1 MGVNGVTGDYSRGAA
16 GYWIDMGEIAWPVS
30 ELTVAGKPAGL
41 LGQVST
47 ASVQDAYRQV
57 VPLVAHVIVQPTVA
71 ADGKQYY
78 QAISS
83 ETLKPVTDWLTEKLP
98 ANYTPSQPSATTS
111 PTSTPSPKS
120 NKGTK
125 SKATTGTAARP
136 SRS

>member
-1 MGVNGVTGDYSRGAA
+1 MIFR
-16 GYWIDMGEIAWPVS
+16 EIVEMIKAFSTPV
-30 ELTVAGKPAGL
+30 GGL
-41 LGQVST
+41 GGPLGLRF
-47 ASVQDAYRQV
+47 A
-57 VPLVAHVIVQPTVA
+57 LQPTVA

-83 ETLKPVTDWLTEKLP
+83 ETLKPVTDWLTEKRP
-98 ANYTPSQPSATTS
+98 ANYKPSQPSATTS